1 VRTAGIREARQNLS
15 LLLDEVRKGREV
27 VITERGRPVA
37 KLVPLDR
44 PRGWGVPNL
53 AAFRRKMP
61 VLDPPCRP
69 ASRRIATI
77 ASSRHGARL
86 RERRAEYRAGLT
98 GPLYCDT
105 SAVLKLYLPEP
116 GSAEFNEI
124 MEGRDDV
131 FVSDLVVTEIV
142 SAVARRLYQGS
153 LSRET
158 ARRLQH
164 AIVGCLDEGVY
175 HRVELTRD
183 VHRRAEHYLLTLQAT
198 PLRAADALHLA
209 LATSARAASLATF
222 DARLGAAAR
231 AAGLSAYPPEAQP
244 ICRAIA

>member
-1 VRTAGIREARQNLS
+1 
-15 LLLDEVRKGREV
+15 
-27 VITERGRPVA
+27 
-37 KLVPLDR
+37 
-44 PRGWGVPNL
+44 
-53 AAFRRKMP
+53 M
-61 VLDPPCRP
+61 
-69 ASRRIATI
+69 SRRIATI
-77 ASSRHGARL
+77 ASSRRGAARL
-86 RERRAEYRAGLT
+86 RERHAEYRAGLT

-124 MEGRDDV
+124 LEGRDDV

-164 AIVGCLDEGVY
+164 AILGRLDEGVY

-183 VHRRAEHYLLTLQAT
+183 VHRRAEHYLLTLQPT

-222 DARLGAAAR
+222 DARLSAAAR
-231 AAGLSAYPPEAQP
+231 AAGLSAYPA
-244 ICRAIA
+244 

>member
-1 VRTAGIREARQNLS
+1 
-15 LLLDEVRKGREV
+15 
-27 VITERGRPVA
+27 
-37 KLVPLDR
+37 
-44 PRGWGVPNL
+44 
-53 AAFRRKMP
+53 M
-61 VLDPPCRP
+61 
-69 ASRRIATI
+69 
-77 ASSRHGARL
+77 
-86 RERRAEYRAGLT
+86 
-98 GPLYCDT
+98 YCDT

-116 GSAEFNEI
+116 GSAEFNES

-164 AIVGCLDEGVY
+164 AIVGRLDEGVY

-231 AAGLSAYPPEAQP
+231 AAGLSAYPA
-244 ICRAIA
+244 

>member
-1 VRTAGIREARQNLS
+1 
-15 LLLDEVRKGREV
+15 
-27 VITERGRPVA
+27 
-37 KLVPLDR
+37 
-44 PRGWGVPNL
+44 
-53 AAFRRKMP
+53 
-61 VLDPPCRP
+61 
-69 ASRRIATI
+69 
-77 ASSRHGARL
+77 
-86 RERRAEYRAGLT
+86 
-98 GPLYCDT
+98 
-105 SAVLKLYLPEP
+105 
-116 GSAEFNEI
+116 

-164 AIVGCLDEGVY
+164 AILGRLDEAVY
-175 HRVELTRD
+175 HRVELTRE
-183 VHRRAEHYLLTLQAT
+183 VHRRAEHYLLTLQSP

-231 AAGLSAYPPEAQP
+231 AAGLSAYPA
-244 ICRAIA
+244 

>member
-1 VRTAGIREARQNLS
+1 MRTAGIREARQNLS

-44 PRGWGVPNL
+44 PRGRGVPNL

-61 VLDPPCRP
+61 VLAPPCRP

-164 AIVGCLDEGVY
+164 AIVVGRLDEGVY

-231 AAGLSAYPPEAQP
+231 AAGLSAYPA
-244 ICRAIA
+244 